1 MSLTRK
7 ASSRKSKTCSR
18 EPSAAELEQLA
29 KIPSAAPF
37 LHNRILIL
45 QRGQEL
51 ASFLVWRSVSPDEFE
66 ILQVETLSQ
75 FRREGLARKLLRLF
89 LLQIRGNV
97 FLEVRESNAAARKLY
112 ESEGFMEIGRRGQ
125 YYTDPSEDAI
135 VLKFC
140 SC

>member
-37 LHNRILIL
+37 LNNRILIL